1 MKASIL
7 KRLFTNIVE
16 TNSVDQLKRDILDIG
31 LLNLDKAL
39 IDVAEKYSGKNSKF
53 YKELSW
59 FVVLNVLN
67 VFDSYC
73 EVFVVRRDLHE
84 YVKTKKI
91 YDTYKNIP
99 NESLDL
105 LEHYEMKYLNI
116 LNRHDKLHFE
126 DYRWWADTL
135 TKMFVHTLNE
145 KSRFVKDLFFVGQ
158 YWKQRRVNAGK
169 EA

>member
-84 YVKTKKI
+84 YVK
-91 YDTYKNIP
+91 
-99 NESLDL
+99 
-105 LEHYEMKYLNI
+105 
-116 LNRHDKLHFE
+116 
-126 DYRWWADTL
+126 
-135 TKMFVHTLNE
+135 KMFVHTLNE